1 MLNTA
6 PVLAGLAIGIGFI
19 ILFSALFPSSSNF
32 PLRISQ
38 EKAVEIA
45 VHDLTTKYIINPPVI
60 KIYAVVADMQSQ
72 GAVYPAVGTFLQGN
86 YTLPM
91 AHKAVN
97 GTLYFVDARTRTL
110 EECHIPYCTF
120 REEGMEALK
129 GRFAWIVELVT
140 QCENYPHHGAD
151 IIYAIDTKTGQIL
164 WRHFS
169 SPEQQEQQEPF
180 VCS

>member
-1 MLNTA
+1 VSNTA

-19 ILFSALFPSSSNF
+19 TLFSALFPSSFN
-32 PLRISQ
+32 LQAGISQ

-45 VHDLTTKYIINPPVI
+45 VHDLTTKYIINPPAI
-60 KIYAVVADMQSQ
+60 KIYAIVDKQRQEAANPTVE
-72 GAVYPAVGTFLQGN
+72 TFLKGN
-86 YTLPM
+86 YTLVM
-91 AHKAVN
+91 AHTAVN
-97 GTLYFVDARTRTL
+97 GTFYFVDARTRAL
-110 EECHIPYCTF
+110 EECHVPYCTF
-120 REEGMEALK
+120 REEGMEALE

-140 QCENYPHHGAD
+140 QCENYPHNGAD